1 LTEDK
6 NRWIALGA
14 LVLGAGVTALAPIFV
29 RLTETGPAA
38 AAFWRL
44 LFAMPILAV
53 LAARA
58 EGAVG
63 RPSRFGLAAGVT
75 FALDLAFWHYGIHY
89 TSVGLATVLSNLTP
103 VVVTAVAWIF
113 LKQPPQR
120 LFLLALAI
128 AILGVAM
135 MAGQREGAPGI
146 NPPLGNLI
154 STATSVWYALYMLA
168 IAAGR
173 RRESTSILMFWSS
186 LIGLPLV
193 LVCALVL
200 GEQITPAG
208 AAGWFACAGLGLVH
222 VAGQG
227 SIAWAMG
234 RLPAATASLVV
245 LVQPV
250 LVAILGLVIFHEA
263 LTLWQI
269 AGSAVA
275 LAGVVLAQRTS
286 QPVKAPA

>member
-1 LTEDK
+1 MTEDK

-173 RRESTSILMFWSS
+173 RRESTSVLMFWSS

>member
-1 LTEDK
+1 MTEDK

-250 LVAILGLVIFHEA
+250 LVTILGLVIFHEA

-275 LAGVVLAQRTS
+275 LAGVVLTQRTS

>member
-173 RRESTSILMFWSS
+173 RRESTSVLMFWSS

>member
-1 LTEDK
+1 
-6 NRWIALGA
+6 
-14 LVLGAGVTALAPIFV
+14 
-29 RLTETGPAA
+29 
-38 AAFWRL
+38 
-44 LFAMPILAV
+44 MPILAV

>member
-275 LAGVVLAQRTS
+275 LAGVVLTQRTS